1 MGILGLSLTKQF
13 VKICKLPNAI
23 LVPIIISVSIIGTYA
38 LNTSLVDVIIMIF
51 FGILGYFMKM
61 MEFETAPLVLGM
73 VLCNIF
79 ESNFRRALILAKGDL
94 FGYLLTRPISLILI
108 VIIALTVLLPTIIKI
123 VQARFSNRER

>member
-1 MGILGLSLTKQF
+1 
-13 VKICKLPNAI
+13 
-23 LVPIIISVSIIGTYA
+23 
-38 LNTSLVDVIIMIF
+38 MIF